1 MKQERESKYAGN
13 SARTPSRKLE
23 KTPVPDYLPLPVSR
37 EAKRNVTSRNRFES
51 AVDAAILL
59 PKRQYLCKIQHSWSC
74 LRSGD
79 RLRARLPDREIALR
93 NHAKCAAR
101 TACPFQS

>member
-1 MKQERESKYAGN
+1 MKQERESKHAGN
-13 SARTPSRKLE
+13 SARTASFKLE
-23 KTPVPDYLPLPVSR
+23 KFAARGSSPLPVAR

-79 RLRARLPDREIALR
+79 RLRARLPDREITLR
-93 NHAKCAAR
+93 NYAKCAA
-101 TACPFQS
+101 